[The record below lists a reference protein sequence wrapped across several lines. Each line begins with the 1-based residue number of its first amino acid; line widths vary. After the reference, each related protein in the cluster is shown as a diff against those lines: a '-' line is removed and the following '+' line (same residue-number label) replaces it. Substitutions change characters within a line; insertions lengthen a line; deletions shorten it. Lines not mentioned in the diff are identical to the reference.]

1 MKNLLFILILFL
13 TACHLAEPVE
23 VVSETAI
30 AKETVIEEG
39 PSASA
44 RGQINISAAITNFQL
59 NGESD
64 DFAFIE
70 FTIAPNQVLPA
81 EINFDFGVDS
91 NFEFEGIFSV
101 SNVGWSMED
110 IVQNGSANAFT
121 CTIIYNNPYPTSF
134 VIEDI
139 ICQNPTGG
147 ECGECVYPPYPCVS
161 FTGGL

>member
-13 TACHLAEPVE
+13 TACNLAEPVE
-23 VVSETAI
+23 VVSETAT
-30 AKETVIEEG
+30 ATVIEEG
-39 PSASA
+39 PSASS
-44 RGQINISAAITNFQL
+44 RGQINLSAAITSFQL
-59 NGESD
+59 NGQND

-70 FTIAPNQVLPA
+70 ITIGPNQVLPA

-91 NFEFEGIFSV
+91 NFEFEARFSV
-101 SNVGWSMED
+101 SNPGWSIGELEQ
-110 IVQNGSANAFT
+110 IGSANAFNGT
-121 CTIIYNNPYPTSF
+121 LIFNNPYPTSF

-147 ECGECVYPPYPCVS
+147 ECGECLYPPYPCVS